1 MNEKCPRC
9 GNTTWY
15 GPAEVRFDDGG
26 DYHYYEC
33 RKCNAFLTFP
43 GRPKEAAKGRN

>member
-15 GPAEVRFDDGG
+15 GPAEVVWYGEP
-26 DYHYYEC
+26 YHYYEC
-33 RKCNAFLTFP
+33 RKCNAFMSFP
-43 GRPKEAAKGRN
+43 GRPANAATSRN